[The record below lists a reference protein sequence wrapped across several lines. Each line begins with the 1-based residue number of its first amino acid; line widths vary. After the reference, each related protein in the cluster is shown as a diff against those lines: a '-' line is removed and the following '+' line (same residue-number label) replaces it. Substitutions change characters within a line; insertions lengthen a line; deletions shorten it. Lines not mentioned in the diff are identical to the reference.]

1 MRVRCCVSRNTIG
14 LQLAWHH
21 HLKIMWSSILCMRF
35 LQPGT
40 QPSFLHCIWEEFCFV
55 LWCVFGEGSRE
66 AKIISRL
73 VEGCPLPLWDILGEK
88 RVLRCKIVL
97 YLQLFETKL
106 KDFWLFRLF
115 RTYSSYIYVLYATN
129 LCNVLSARGSWT
141 LSPYFFSRKLAP
153 LGHHKVCV
161 LVYFPNLKYI

>member
-40 QPSFLHCIWEEFCFV
+40 QPSFLYCIWEEFSVV

-73 VEGCPLPLWDILGEK
+73 VEGCSLPLWDILGEK

-97 YLQLFETKL
+97 YLHVL
-106 KDFWLFRLF
+106 KQTWRIFDCLGCSAHTVHIYMYCTLRIFVMFCLPGEAEPPPLIFFLE
-115 RTYSSYIYVLYATN
+115 SSLRWVIIKYA
-129 LCNVLSARGSWT
+129 S
-141 LSPYFFSRKLAP
+141 
-153 LGHHKVCV
+153 
-161 LVYFPNLKYI
+161 